1 MTSVLRLCI
10 SCDTVGRYK
19 RLSARRTSLF
29 IYKILFSAP
38 PKYDTLA
45 LKSLPHGGKK
55 LKASMELNRKNMVRI
70 ALLIVFGIATFW
82 LFENFAQAKSV
93 FFWMFSLIT
102 PLIMGGCIAF
112 ILNVPMRAI
121 ERHLWPRAKRSAAQK
136 LRRPCAII
144 LTLLCFI
151 AVLTV
156 LLVLI
161 VPELMRTA
169 SSFSSQIPGFL
180 DRIEAFFNDLSDKL
194 PQVGGQNILPD
205 LNIEKA
211 VETFFSELGGSVSFF
226 ASGLMQLLSGIFGGA
241 ADAVFGIAF
250 SFYLLAQKE
259 TLSGQFQRALT
270 AYNKEKL
277 LDRLLHIGRLASR
290 TFSSFLT
297 GQCLEALIL
306 GTLFFVSMTLF
317 RMPFALLISVLIT
330 VTALIPIVGAFIG
343 CIVGALLILV
353 QDPML
358 AIWFVVMFFVLQQ
371 IEGNLIYPHV
381 VGTSVGLPGLWV
393 LFAVTVGG
401 ELGGILGM
409 FVSVPICSILYA
421 LGKEEVRRRLALKKA
436 SEPVTA
442 AASSSKDSP
451 IDMK

>member
-1 MTSVLRLCI
+1 
-10 SCDTVGRYK
+10 
-19 RLSARRTSLF
+19 
-29 IYKILFSAP
+29 
-38 PKYDTLA
+38 
-45 LKSLPHGGKK
+45 
-55 LKASMELNRKNMVRI
+55 MELNRKNMVRI
-70 ALLIVFGIATFW
+70 AVLIVFGIAVFW
-82 LFENFAQAKSV
+82 LFENFAQAKAV
-93 FFWMFSLIT
+93 FLWLFSLIT
-102 PLIMGGCIAF
+102 PLIIGGCIAF

-121 ERHLWPRAKRSAAQK
+121 ERCLWPYTKRVVAKK
-136 LRRPCAII
+136 LRRPCAIV

-151 AVLTV
+151 AVLTI

-161 VPELMRTA
+161 VPELLRTA
-169 SSFSSQIPGFL
+169 SSFSSQVPGFL
-180 DRIEAFFNDLSDKL
+180 ERIEAFFNDLSAKL
-194 PQVGGQNILPD
+194 PQIGEQNLLPE
-205 LNIEKA
+205 LNIEKTI
-211 VETFFSELGGSVSFF
+211 ESLFSALGGSISFF
-226 ASGLMQLLSGIFGGA
+226 ANGLVRLMSGIFGGA
-241 ADAVFGIAF
+241 ANAVFGIAF

-277 LDRLLHIGRLASR
+277 LDRLLHIGRLANR

-353 QDPML
+353 QDPMQ
-358 AIWFVVMFFVLQQ
+358 AIWFVVLFLVLQQ

-409 FVSVPICSILYA
+409 FVSVPICSVLYA

-436 SEPVTA
+436 AEPIETKAVMNKN
-442 AASSSKDSP
+442 SSKQS
-451 IDMK
+451 